1 MRKDRGKYVAI
12 LQAAIKVMAEVG
24 YYNAQVSRI
33 AREAGVA
40 DGTVYLYFKNKEDI
54 LISIL
59 RETIGEIIERVNRAL
74 EGVADPAE
82 MLYRLVRLYFEGLAE
97 TRDLAMVTQ
106 VHLRQTNPDVRR
118 QIGDIMK
125 PYYGIIDRIIDRG
138 IEKGLFRP
146 TIDRRIARRMIF
158 GTMDETVTAWVLTG
172 AKYDLVSLAVP
183 VVDLLLGGLV
193 RREEGPWL
201 TGDWER
207 KESIG

>member
-1 MRKDRGKYVAI
+1 MRKDRAKYVAI
-12 LQAAIKVMAEVG
+12 LQAAVKVMAESG

-59 RETIGEIIERVNRAL
+59 RETIGEIIERIESAL
-74 EGVADPAE
+74 AGVEDPSE
-82 MLYRLVRLYFEGLAE
+82 MLHRLVLLYFRGLAG
-97 TRDLAMVTQ
+97 TTDLAMVTQ

-118 QIGDIMK
+118 RIGEIMR
-125 PYYGIIDRIIDRG
+125 PYYRIIDRIIDRG
-138 IEKGLFRP
+138 IEQGMFRP

-172 AKYDLVSLAVP
+172 AKYDLVSLAEP
-183 VVDLLLGGLV
+183 VVDLLLGGLA
-193 RREEGPWL
+193 RREQPGRRREP
-201 TGDWER
+201 DR
-207 KESIG
+207 KESLG